1 MVTDLNKE
9 KKRPNYV
16 PTGDTLQM
24 QGQVWAQSKSIEKKF
39 HAHGKQKKSGV
50 ATLTS
55 DTIDFKPKMEQRTKK
70 ITI

>member
-1 MVTDLNKE
+1 
-9 KKRPNYV
+9 
-16 PTGDTLQM
+16 M

-39 HAHGKQKKSGV
+39 HAHGKQKKAGV
-50 ATLTS
+50 ATLIS